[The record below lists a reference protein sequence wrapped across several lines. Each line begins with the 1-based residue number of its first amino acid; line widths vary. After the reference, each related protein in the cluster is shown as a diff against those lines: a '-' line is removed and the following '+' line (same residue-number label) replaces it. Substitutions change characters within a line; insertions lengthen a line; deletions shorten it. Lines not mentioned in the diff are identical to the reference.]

1 MSLHFLPIRGS
12 RCVRGA
18 LSSFPAREH
27 VGSSRV
33 DSDVCGSHRGSP
45 IVIYLTTK
53 TRANT
58 QGTRSAEHSRTPPPT
73 SYGGEVV
80 VVVVVVVVPRL
91 QPSSS
96 RQFIYVGNTG
106 VPFSCTSSSHHH
118 HHHHHHRFALC
129 VLVCCGIISTTDDDF
144 ERFF

>member
-1 MSLHFLPIRGS
+1 MSLHFLPTRGS

-33 DSDVCGSHRGSP
+33 DSDVCGSHRSP
-45 IVIYLTTK
+45 IVNLTTK

-58 QGTRSAEHSRTPPPT
+58 QGTRSAEHSRTPPRTPPPT
-73 SYGGEVV
+73 SYGGE

-96 RQFIYVGNTG
+96 RQFIYVRNTG
-106 VPFSCTSSSHHH
+106 VPFSCKSSSHHH
-118 HHHHHHRFALC
+118 HRFAR
-129 VLVCCGIISTTDDDF
+129 VLVCSLALSTTDD

>member
-106 VPFSCTSSSHHH
+106 VPFSCKSSSHHH
-118 HHHHHHRFALC
+118 HRFAR
-129 VLVCCGIISTTDDDF
+129 VLVCSLALSTTDD

>member
-80 VVVVVVVVPRL
+80 VVLVVVLVLVVPRL

-96 RQFIYVGNTG
+96 RQFIYVRNTG
-106 VPFSCTSSSHHH
+106 VPFSCKSSSHHH
-118 HHHHHHRFALC
+118 HRFAR
-129 VLVCCGIISTTDDDF
+129 VLVCSLALSTTDD

>member
-1 MSLHFLPIRGS
+1 MSLHFLPTRGS

-33 DSDVCGSHRGSP
+33 DSDVCGSQRSP
-45 IVIYLTTK
+45 IVMNVTTK
-53 TRANT
+53 TRAHT
-58 QGTRSAEHSRTPPPT
+58 QGTRSAEHSRTPPRTPPPT
-73 SYGGEVV
+73 SYYGGEVV
-80 VVVVVVVVPRL
+80 VLVVLVLVPRL

-96 RQFIYVGNTG
+96 RQFMYVRNTG
-106 VPFSCTSSSHHH
+106 GPFSYTSSSHHH
-118 HHHHHHRFALC
+118 HRFAR
-129 VLVCCGIISTTDDDF
+129 VLVCSLAFSTTDD